1 MVAIIVNLGPILYSF
16 RLINNF
22 GNQRIPSEFSDGGIL
37 EKSVMRRFLKR
48 KDVVIWKQEE
58 NFWKL

>member
-16 RLINNF
+16 PLINNF

-48 KDVVIWKQEE
+48 KDGVIWKQ
-58 NFWKL
+58 